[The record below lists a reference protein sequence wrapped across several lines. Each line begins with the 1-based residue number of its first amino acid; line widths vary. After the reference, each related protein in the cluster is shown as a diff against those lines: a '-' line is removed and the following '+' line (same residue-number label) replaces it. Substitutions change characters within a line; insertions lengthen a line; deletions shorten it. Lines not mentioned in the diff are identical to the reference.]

1 MFNFLKKNPASE
13 KFKADDIK
21 LYGLRLLIHMAI
33 ADGILDSSE
42 RKELARFINVN
53 FDESEITFTLDE
65 EISNVENSSSFF
77 EEISKI
83 NSEFDEE
90 AKINLLKEIW
100 RIIIADCQINPYEEN
115 LFCGYCTVCWVDGSL
130 CCTTFNQHTRRITR
144 RKETYS
150 DWIKTSSRTIKI
162 IS

>member
-90 AKINLLKEIW
+90 GKINFLKEIW

-115 LFCGYCTVCWVDGSL
+115 LFY
-130 CCTTFNQHTRRITR
+130 RIG
-144 RKETYS
+144 EL
-150 DWIKTSSRTIKI
+150 IKVKRSKLNLIK
-162 IS
+162 SKA

>member
-53 FDESEITFTLDE
+53 FDESEITSTLDE

-115 LFCGYCTVCWVDGSL
+115 LFY
-130 CCTTFNQHTRRITR
+130 RIG
-144 RKETYS
+144 EL
-150 DWIKTSSRTIKI
+150 IKVKRSKLNLIKSRA
-162 IS
+162 

>member
-115 LFCGYCTVCWVDGSL
+115 LFY
-130 CCTTFNQHTRRITR
+130 RIG
-144 RKETYS
+144 EL
-150 DWIKTSSRTIKI
+150 IKVKRSKLNLIKSRA
-162 IS
+162 

>member
-90 AKINLLKEIW
+90 AKINLLREIW

-115 LFCGYCTVCWVDGSL
+115 LYY
-130 CCTTFNQHTRRITR
+130 RIG
-144 RKETYS
+144 EL
-150 DWIKTSSRTIKI
+150 IKVKRSKLNLIKSRA
-162 IS
+162 

>member
-1 MFNFLKKNPASE
+1 MFNFLKKNPPSQ

-115 LFCGYCTVCWVDGSL
+115 LFY
-130 CCTTFNQHTRRITR
+130 RIG
-144 RKETYS
+144 EL
-150 DWIKTSSRTIKI
+150 IKVKRSKLNLIKSRA
-162 IS
+162 

>member
-42 RKELARFINVN
+42 RKELARFIHVN

-115 LFCGYCTVCWVDGSL
+115 LFY
-130 CCTTFNQHTRRITR
+130 RIG
-144 RKETYS
+144 EL
-150 DWIKTSSRTIKI
+150 IKI
-162 IS
+162 KRSLLNKVKSRLS

>member
-90 AKINLLKEIW
+90 GKINLLKEIW

-115 LFCGYCTVCWVDGSL
+115 LFY
-130 CCTTFNQHTRRITR
+130 RIG
-144 RKETYS
+144 EL
-150 DWIKTSSRTIKI
+150 IKVKRSKLNLIKSRA
-162 IS
+162 

>member
-1 MFNFLKKNPASE
+1 MFNFLKKNPANE
-13 KFKADDIK
+13 KLKADDIK

-115 LFCGYCTVCWVDGSL
+115 LFY
-130 CCTTFNQHTRRITR
+130 RIG
-144 RKETYS
+144 EL
-150 DWIKTSSRTIKI
+150 IKVKRSKLNLIKSRA
-162 IS
+162 

>member
-90 AKINLLKEIW
+90 GKINLLKEIW

-115 LFCGYCTVCWVDGSL
+115 LFY
-130 CCTTFNQHTRRITR
+130 RIG
-144 RKETYS
+144 EL
-150 DWIKTSSRTIKI
+150 IKVKRSKLNLIK
-162 IS
+162 SKA

>member
-1 MFNFLKKNPASE
+1 MFNFLKKNPATE
-13 KFKADDIK
+13 KLKADDIK

-83 NSEFDEE
+83 NSEFDEK

-100 RIIIADCQINPYEEN
+100 RVIIADCEINPYEEN
-115 LFCGYCTVCWVDGSL
+115 LFY
-130 CCTTFNQHTRRITR
+130 RIG
-144 RKETYS
+144 EL
-150 DWIKTSSRTIKI
+150 IKVKRSKLNLIK
-162 IS
+162 SKA

>member
-53 FDESEITFTLDE
+53 FDKSEITFTLDE

-90 AKINLLKEIW
+90 GKINLLKEIW

-115 LFCGYCTVCWVDGSL
+115 LFY
-130 CCTTFNQHTRRITR
+130 RIG
-144 RKETYS
+144 EL
-150 DWIKTSSRTIKI
+150 IKVKRSKLNLIK
-162 IS
+162 SKA

>member
-115 LFCGYCTVCWVDGSL
+115 LYY
-130 CCTTFNQHTRRITR
+130 RIG
-144 RKETYS
+144 EL
-150 DWIKTSSRTIKI
+150 IKVKRSKLNLIKSRA
-162 IS
+162 

>member
-90 AKINLLKEIW
+90 AKINLLKKFGE
-100 RIIIADCQINPYEEN
+100 
-115 LFCGYCTVCWVDGSL
+115 
-130 CCTTFNQHTRRITR
+130 
-144 RKETYS
+144 
-150 DWIKTSSRTIKI
+150 
-162 IS
+162 

>member
-90 AKINLLKEIW
+90 GKINLLKEIW

-115 LFCGYCTVCWVDGSL
+115 LYY
-130 CCTTFNQHTRRITR
+130 RIG
-144 RKETYS
+144 EL
-150 DWIKTSSRTIKI
+150 IKVKRSKLNLIKSRA
-162 IS
+162 

>member
-1 MFNFLKKNPASE
+1 
-13 KFKADDIK
+13 
-21 LYGLRLLIHMAI
+21 MAI

-115 LFCGYCTVCWVDGSL
+115 LFY
-130 CCTTFNQHTRRITR
+130 RIG
-144 RKETYS
+144 EL
-150 DWIKTSSRTIKI
+150 IKVKRSKLNLIKSRA
-162 IS
+162 

>member
-115 LFCGYCTVCWVDGSL
+115 LFY
-130 CCTTFNQHTRRITR
+130 RIG
-144 RKETYS
+144 EL
-150 DWIKTSSRTIKI
+150 IKVKRSKLNLIK
-162 IS
+162 SKA

>member
-100 RIIIADCQINPYEEN
+100 LIIIADCQINPYEEN
-115 LFCGYCTVCWVDGSL
+115 LFY
-130 CCTTFNQHTRRITR
+130 RIG
-144 RKETYS
+144 EL
-150 DWIKTSSRTIKI
+150 IKI
-162 IS
+162 KRSLLNKVKSRLS

>member
-1 MFNFLKKNPASE
+1 MFNFLKKNPANE
-13 KFKADDIK
+13 KLKADDIK

-53 FDESEITFTLDE
+53 FDESEITSTLDE

-115 LFCGYCTVCWVDGSL
+115 LFY
-130 CCTTFNQHTRRITR
+130 RIG
-144 RKETYS
+144 EL
-150 DWIKTSSRTIKI
+150 IKVKRSKLNLIKSRA
-162 IS
+162 